1 MTYTINDIDKILS
14 FKTWSDKQKID
25 ELLRID
31 SNLQTNM
38 GVDSTKTERAEAKR
52 KSRIIY
58 KAIKKIDPIIG
69 SSFLIT
75 D

>member
-1 MTYTINDIDKILS
+1 MTYNINDIDKILS